1 MVQRIALLGAT
12 GSIGASALEVIA
24 RHPDR
29 FKVAALT
36 AHQQD
41 ERLHDLI
48 RHYQPAYAVIGTER
62 SGRLRAALAGQGLPT
77 RLLEGPQALEEIV
90 RSDDIDVVITGIV
103 GAVGLGPTLAAVSAG
118 KRVLIANKEPLV
130 MLGSLLMATAQT
142 AGATVL
148 SIDSEHNAV
157 FQCLPESTQQ
167 RITGAEVTD
176 STLAAADVM
185 GVTLTASGGP
195 FLHMPAEELACVTP
209 AQAAAHPN
217 WQMGQKISV
226 DSASLMN
233 KGLELIEACVLF
245 GLPSCQ
251 VNVLIHPQSIVHSLV
266 EFSDGSV
273 LAQMANPD
281 MRIPIANALAYP
293 ERIASGAPALKL
305 QAVGA
310 LEFEEPDPVRFPCL
324 RLAKDAARAG
334 GTAPAILNAA
344 NEIAVAA
351 FSARQLLFPG
361 IAELVE
367 RVLQRLPVES
377 VISLDQ
383 VVAVDQ
389 MARNLAKELISSVG
403 GSDQTVGTG
412 KY

>member
-48 RHYQPAYAVIGTER
+48 RRYQPAYAVIGTEH
-62 SGRLRAALAGQGLPT
+62 SGRLRAALAGQELPT
-77 RLLEGPQALEEIV
+77 RLLEGPQALEDIA
-90 RSDDIDVVITGIV
+90 RSDDVDVVITGIV
-103 GAVGLGPTLAAVSAG
+103 GAAGLGPTLAAVSAG

-130 MLGSLLMATAQT
+130 MLGSLLLATAQT

-148 SIDSEHNAV
+148 PIDSEHNAV

-167 RITGAEVTD
+167 EIAGAMVTD
-176 STLAAADVM
+176 STLAGAGVT

-195 FLHMPAEELACVTP
+195 FLRMPAEELAWVTP
-209 AQAAAHPN
+209 TQAAAHPN

-245 GLPSCQ
+245 GLPSSQ

-273 LAQMANPD
+273 LAQMAKPD
-281 MRIPIANALAYP
+281 MRIPIANALTYP
-293 ERIASGAPALKL
+293 ERIASGAPALQL

-324 RLAKDAARAG
+324 RLAKEAARAG

-351 FSARQLLFPG
+351 FSTRQLLFPG

-403 GSDQTVGTG
+403 GTDRKAGAG

>member
-48 RHYQPAYAVIGTER
+48 RRYQPAYAVIGTEH
-62 SGRLRAALAGQGLPT
+62 SGRLRAALAGQELPT
-77 RLLEGPQALEEIV
+77 RLLEGPQALEDIA
-90 RSDDIDVVITGIV
+90 RSDDVDVVITGIV
-103 GAVGLGPTLAAVSAG
+103 GAAGLGPTLAAVSAG

-130 MLGSLLMATAQT
+130 MLGSLLLATAQT

-148 SIDSEHNAV
+148 PIDSEHNVV

-167 RITGAEVTD
+167 EIAGAMVTD
-176 STLAAADVM
+176 STLAGAGVT

-195 FLHMPAEELACVTP
+195 FLRMPAEELAWVTP
-209 AQAAAHPN
+209 TQAAAHPN

-245 GLPSCQ
+245 GLPSSQ

-273 LAQMANPD
+273 LAQMAKPD
-281 MRIPIANALAYP
+281 MRIPIANALTYP
-293 ERIASGAPALKL
+293 ERIASGAPALQL

-324 RLAKDAARAG
+324 RLAKEAARAG

-351 FSARQLLFPG
+351 FSTRQLLFPG

-403 GSDQTVGTG
+403 GTDRKAGAG

>member
-48 RHYQPAYAVIGTER
+48 RRYQPAYAVIGTEH
-62 SGRLRAALAGQGLPT
+62 SGRLRAALAGQELPT
-77 RLLEGPQALEEIV
+77 RLLEGPQALEDIA
-90 RSDDIDVVITGIV
+90 RSDDVDVVITGIV
-103 GAVGLGPTLAAVSAG
+103 GAAGLGPTLAAVSAG

-130 MLGSLLMATAQT
+130 MLGSLLLATAQT

-148 SIDSEHNAV
+148 PIDSEHNAV

-167 RITGAEVTD
+167 EIAGAMVTD
-176 STLAAADVM
+176 STLAGAGVT

-195 FLHMPAEELACVTP
+195 FLRMPAEELAWVTP
-209 AQAAAHPN
+209 TQAAAHPN

-245 GLPSCQ
+245 GLPSSQ

-273 LAQMANPD
+273 LAQMAKPD
-281 MRIPIANALAYP
+281 MRIPIANALTYP
-293 ERIASGAPALKL
+293 ERIASGAPALQL

-324 RLAKDAARAG
+324 RLAKEAARAG

-351 FSARQLLFPG
+351 FSTRQLLFPG

-403 GSDQTVGTG
+403 GGDQKAGAG

>member
-1 MVQRIALLGAT
+1 
-12 GSIGASALEVIA
+12 
-24 RHPDR
+24 
-29 FKVAALT
+29 
-36 AHQQD
+36 
-41 ERLHDLI
+41 
-48 RHYQPAYAVIGTER
+48 
-62 SGRLRAALAGQGLPT
+62 
-77 RLLEGPQALEEIV
+77 
-90 RSDDIDVVITGIV
+90 
-103 GAVGLGPTLAAVSAG
+103 
-118 KRVLIANKEPLV
+118 
-130 MLGSLLMATAQT
+130 
-142 AGATVL
+142 
-148 SIDSEHNAV
+148 
-157 FQCLPESTQQ
+157 
-167 RITGAEVTD
+167 
-176 STLAAADVM
+176 
-185 GVTLTASGGP
+185 
-195 FLHMPAEELACVTP
+195 
-209 AQAAAHPN
+209 
-217 WQMGQKISV
+217 
-226 DSASLMN
+226 
-233 KGLELIEACVLF
+233 
-245 GLPSCQ
+245 
-251 VNVLIHPQSIVHSLV
+251 
-266 EFSDGSV
+266 
-273 LAQMANPD
+273 MANPD

-293 ERIASGAPALKL
+293 ERIASGAPALQL

>member
-1 MVQRIALLGAT
+1 
-12 GSIGASALEVIA
+12 
-24 RHPDR
+24 
-29 FKVAALT
+29 
-36 AHQQD
+36 
-41 ERLHDLI
+41 
-48 RHYQPAYAVIGTER
+48 
-62 SGRLRAALAGQGLPT
+62 
-77 RLLEGPQALEEIV
+77 
-90 RSDDIDVVITGIV
+90 
-103 GAVGLGPTLAAVSAG
+103 
-118 KRVLIANKEPLV
+118 VLIANKEPLV

-293 ERIASGAPALKL
+293 ERIASGAPALQL

-334 GTAPAILNAA
+334 
-344 NEIAVAA
+344 V
-351 FSARQLLFPG
+351 RHQLF
-361 IAELVE
+361 
-367 RVLQRLPVES
+367 
-377 VISLDQ
+377 
-383 VVAVDQ
+383 
-389 MARNLAKELISSVG
+389 
-403 GSDQTVGTG
+403 
-412 KY
+412 

>member
-12 GSIGASALEVIA
+12 GSIGASALEVIV

-48 RHYQPAYAVIGTER
+48 RRYQPAYAAIGTER
-62 SGRLRAALAGQGLPT
+62 SGRLRMALAGQELPT

-130 MLGSLLMATAQT
+130 MMGSLLMATAQT

-167 RITGAEVTD
+167 RIAGAEMTD
-176 STLAAADVM
+176 NTLAAANVTA
-185 GVTLTASGGP
+185 VTLTASGGP
-195 FLHMPAEELACVTP
+195 FLRMPAEELARVSP

-251 VNVLIHPQSIVHSLV
+251 VNILIHPQSIVHSLV

-324 RLAKDAARAG
+324 QIGRAH
-334 GTAPAILNAA
+334 
-344 NEIAVAA
+344 V
-351 FSARQLLFPG
+351 
-361 IAELVE
+361 
-367 RVLQRLPVES
+367 
-377 VISLDQ
+377 
-383 VVAVDQ
+383 
-389 MARNLAKELISSVG
+389 
-403 GSDQTVGTG
+403 
-412 KY
+412 